1 MGIDIV
7 GFFKEHKE
15 EILGG
20 LVLLGGAA
28 LVALSDSD
36 GGYDE
41 LTNGQKLD
49 LSEAVDAVSWD
60 FGDDI
65 EYANASD
72 GSVCFSLSDGGYE
85 TVYFSYSQGEW
96 YASYCD
102 DYEDVEDA
110 VGMILG
116 QLN

>member
-72 GSVCFSLSDGGYE
+72 GSVCFFFLMVVMKPFISHILKGSGMHP
-85 TVYFSYSQGEW
+85 TVVIMKTW
-96 YASYCD
+96 KMLWA
-102 DYEDVEDA
+102 
-110 VGMILG
+110 
-116 QLN
+116 